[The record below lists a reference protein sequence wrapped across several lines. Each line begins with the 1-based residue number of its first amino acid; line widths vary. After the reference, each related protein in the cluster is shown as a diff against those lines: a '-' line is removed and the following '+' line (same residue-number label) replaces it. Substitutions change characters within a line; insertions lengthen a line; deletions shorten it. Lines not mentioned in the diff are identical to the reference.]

1 MRRFFQAMLPVLV
14 AAFLAT
20 SIVRLPA
27 AYADDALL
35 DSIQELD
42 KKFQALSY
50 EYYRSSSKQVS
61 KFAHIEQLA
70 SKLEPLKHT
79 DADSA
84 IQLIFGNL
92 ELLKNNALH
101 PALVDLY
108 QFLLQHNCTTVADE
122 IYRVIQQAGDEINLA
137 KTRLHHAEFFSRKH
151 NWLKVIQEL
160 GDSYK
165 TLEKDDVAYANLLK
179 GIALQHLKQ
188 HRLAIKNYQDIP
200 ADSSHQVYA
209 QLNTA
214 IAYIRLGWLSDAQKN
229 INAMTG
235 SPPTIDDKE
244 LYNRLNLI
252 LGYAL
257 LQKEFYRDARSTFKK
272 VPLSSQ
278 YASRALLGV
287 ALSATNQGDYM
298 SGLKAL
304 SQLKQLKT
312 HDLPYDEAYLVLPL
326 LYQKLEQPLSVAS
339 TYSDAVDYYQQRVT
353 AVTDLMN
360 KKNNIDDIRF
370 DAQTGDI
377 IINQMQLDF
386 IQQYPAS
393 FFQNQEKLKVLAS
406 AKAPA
411 GLHKKLQDLQQAYRK
426 TSRQLLNSLLSQR
439 QKFLNS
445 YLNQARYG
453 LARHFDNQ
461 QRSEPQ

>member
-1 MRRFFQAMLPVLV
+1 MGSFFRAILRLLV
-14 AAFLAT
+14 AAFLVT
-20 SIVRLPA
+20 SIIRLPA

-35 DSIQELD
+35 DSIHELD
-42 KKFQALSY
+42 KKFQTLSY

-61 KFAHIEQLA
+61 KFTRIEQLA
-70 SKLEPLKHT
+70 TKLESLKHENT
-79 DADSA
+79 DSA

-101 PALVDLY
+101 PLLVDIY
-108 QFLLQHNCTTVADE
+108 HFLLQHNCTTVADE
-122 IYRVIQQAGDEINLA
+122 IYHAIQQAGDEINLA
-137 KTRLHHAEFFSRKH
+137 KTRLHHAEFFSGKH
-151 NWLKVIQEL
+151 NWLKVVQEL
-160 GDSYK
+160 GDAYN

-188 HRLAIKNYQDIP
+188 HRMAIKNYQDIP
-200 ADSSHQVYA
+200 ADSRHQIYA

-229 INAMTG
+229 INAMTL
-235 SPPTIDDKE
+235 SPASEDDKE

-257 LQKEFYRDARSTFKK
+257 LQKEFYRDARSIFKK

-278 YASRALLGV
+278 YASRALLGI

-304 SQLKQLKT
+304 SRLKQLKT

-326 LYQKLEQPLSVAS
+326 LYQKLEQPVSVAS
-339 TYSDAVDYYQQRVT
+339 TYSDAVDYYQQRVA
-353 AVTDLMN
+353 AVTQLIN
-360 KKNNIDDIRF
+360 KQNNVDDIRF

-393 FFQNQEKLKVLAS
+393 FFQNQDKLAVFAS

-411 GLHKKLQDLQQAYRK
+411 GLHKKIQHLQQAYRK
-426 TSRQLLNSLLSQR
+426 TSRQLLNSLLTQR

-461 QRSEPQ
+461 QRSETQ